1 MKGFIEVVRAD
12 NKTHE
17 FVNIAHIVAMS
28 GNEIITD
35 AISNLYG
42 DINPFVIKTAHTHK
56 ELVQIFNKAVG
67 E

>member
-17 FVNIAHIVAMS
+17 FVNIAYIVAMS

-35 AISNLYG
+35 AVFNLYG
-42 DINPFVIKTAHTHK
+42 DINPFLIKTAHTHK
-56 ELVQIFNKAVG
+56 ELVEIFNKAVG
-67 E
+67 K